1 VVAAEEG
8 AEPERFSPEGNVEEV
23 VIRRPLLWFSEDPEV
38 GQLQCIGHELTLRS
52 QLIRTWLR
60 AGNVGTGVQRER
72 S

>member
-38 GQLQCIGHELTLRS
+38 S
-52 QLIRTWLR
+52 QL
-60 AGNVGTGVQRER
+60 
-72 S
+72 